1 MRAKK
6 KHSVI
11 PFSPRRGMYA
21 QKKRISMGPEQRRG
35 KERGGEGR
43 RGEGRG
49 GRGREARGG
58 EGREGEGAL
67 CCSQTDLRGSL
78 LTLAVCQKPSAVDVQ
93 CQV

>member
-35 KERGGEGR
+35 EERKGEGRGGEGR
-43 RGEGRG
+43 E
-49 GRGREARGG
+49 G